1 MCRTLFIKGVDT
13 VGKDL
18 KGKELGSGI
27 CQRKDGK
34 YSARFTS
41 VAKKRVEQH
50 FDTITEARKW
60 LAEAKYEDEHCNI
73 GASSQMTVNSW
84 YEYWITNIKEK
95 TTRYNTARNYR
106 ERYEHNIRDV
116 IGSMVI
122 SEVKPM
128 HCQQVLNLMQEKY
141 KGSTIEQC
149 RITMASMFYYA
160 YENQIISSSPVIKSV
175 KSPKPVEKKIRFLT
189 LEEQRKFLEVAEG
202 TSNYYQF
209 LFILNT
215 GLRTGEL
222 AGLRW
227 CDVDFKNRTI
237 SINRTLEFRYG
248 YKEFKIGEPK
258 SKSGYRTIPLTDT
271 AYNILKI
278 KKAEQQK
285 RKICSLQFKDYVF
298 LNRKGTPT
306 KNSAY
311 DSTLYKLAEKAG
323 IEKLSMHTLRHTFAT
338 RAIEQGMQPKV
349 LQTILGHSTL
359 AITMDTYVHITDDE
373 KENEMKK
380 FKVAFGAV

>member
-1 MCRTLFIKGVDT
+1 MCQTLFIKGVDT

-95 TTRYNTARNYR
+95 TTRYNTARSYR

-116 IGSMVI
+116 IGSMII

-175 KSPKPVEKKIRFLT
+175 KSPKPAEKKIRFLT
-189 LEEQRKFLEVAEG
+189 LEEQRKFLEVAKG

-215 GLRTGEL
+215 GLRAGEL

-237 SINRTLEFRYG
+237 SINQTLEFRYG
-248 YKEFKIGEPK
+248 YKEFKVGEPK

-278 KKAEQQK
+278 KK
-285 RKICSLQFKDYVF
+285 
-298 LNRKGTPT
+298 
-306 KNSAY
+306 KNSKKERYAVCN
-311 DSTLYKLAEKAG
+311 
-323 IEKLSMHTLRHTFAT
+323 LR
-338 RAIEQGMQPKV
+338 IMY
-349 LQTILGHSTL
+349 S
-359 AITMDTYVHITDDE
+359 
-373 KENEMKK
+373 
-380 FKVAFGAV
+380 

>member
-1 MCRTLFIKGVDT
+1 MACQTLFIKGVDT

-95 TTRYNTARNYR
+95 TTRYNTARSYR

-116 IGSMVI
+116 IGSMII

-175 KSPKPVEKKIRFLT
+175 KSPKPAEKKIRFLT
-189 LEEQRKFLEVAEG
+189 LEEQRKFLEVAKG

-215 GLRTGEL
+215 GLRAGEL

-237 SINRTLEFRYG
+237 SIHQTLEFRYG
-248 YKEFKIGEPK
+248 YKEFKVGEPK

-278 KKAEQQK
+278 KK
-285 RKICSLQFKDYVF
+285 
-298 LNRKGTPT
+298 
-306 KNSAY
+306 KNSKKERYAVCN
-311 DSTLYKLAEKAG
+311 
-323 IEKLSMHTLRHTFAT
+323 LR
-338 RAIEQGMQPKV
+338 IMY
-349 LQTILGHSTL
+349 S
-359 AITMDTYVHITDDE
+359 
-373 KENEMKK
+373 
-380 FKVAFGAV
+380 